1 MADHRLAPAPLTVRF
16 VTIERVARERMH
28 DLCVKDSIRRTD
40 EDFSSKVSGLFPLV
54 SNFFHDDDNLSAV
67 ESLSRR
73 RGMDVQV
80 NFLIGYAFFLS
91 DFIANEGIGPNDR
104 FAPDFVVG
112 FPRHFIP
119 EPFHL
124 LWGTASQ
131 ELFEVSDA
139 PHPKHRLD

>member
-1 MADHRLAPAPLTVRF
+1 MFVSEGPATPQAGRKAWLAA
-16 VTIERVARERMH
+16 ERT
-28 DLCVKDSIRRTD
+28 C
-40 EDFSSKVSGLFPLV
+40 FSSPYSSNVSGLFPLV

-73 RGMDVQV
+73 RGMDMQMYFV
-80 NFLIGYAFFLS
+80 IGYAFFLS
-91 DFIANEGIGPNDR
+91 DFIANEGIGPSDG

-112 FPRHFIP
+112 FPLHFIP
-119 EPFHL
+119 DPFDL

-139 PHPKHRLD
+139 PRPKHRLDRGLRCGVAGKGER